1 MPTYEYK
8 CKKCGKVFEW
18 EQKIT
23 EDALTKCPEEICE
36 EKEKGEG
43 EVFRMISKNVGLIF
57 NGKGF
62 YLTDY
67 ARKGESAASSPNGNG
82 TAHKN
87 GGSDKK
93 TKKTN
98 EDSTNSNKAKEA
110 VSNK

>member
-18 EQKIT
+18 EQRIT
-23 EDALTKCPEEICE
+23 EDALTKCPKEICE
-36 EKEKGEG
+36 AEEKGEG

-67 ARKGESAASSPNGNG
+67 ARKGEKAASSPNGNG

-87 GGSDKK
+87 GSGESK
-93 TKKTN
+93 T
-98 EDSTNSNKAKEA
+98 ESTKENNTKESQSKEA
-110 VSNK
+110 VSDT